1 MSSHVHNSG
10 AARPRGRGPLWL
22 LVLLLLGAC
31 AGPGAQSGPAT
42 IWFGATLSIT
52 GPTAKEGEHTLNGYK
67 LFVETVNQRGGISVG
82 GRAYRAALRYYD
94 DESRPER
101 AAELYEKLIV
111 EDRVDLLL
119 GPYGSG
125 PTEAA
130 ARVAERH
137 QIPLLAGNGSAD
149 SIFAQGLQWT
159 FGVMTPA
166 SRYLDGIIDL
176 AAQARPPLGSVA
188 ILAADELFAR
198 AVAEGAADYARRRG
212 LRVLTV
218 ERYPPDAQDLT
229 AALARVKPL
238 RPDLLLGATHLQ
250 DALLIVRQAHALG
263 LKPRAVGFS
272 VGPSSPEFRRNLRA
286 EADYIFG
293 ATQWTAA
300 LTYRGGDLW
309 GTPAAF
315 DRAFRARYPD
325 SGSTTPYA
333 AANAAVE
340 LVVYQRALEQAGRLD
355 RAAVRD
361 TLRGL
366 ALDTFYGPISFDAQG
381 LNRSKTMAVEQ
392 LQPDGGSY
400 TVYPLSMA
408 ERRALIP

>member
-1 MSSHVHNSG
+1 MR
-10 AARPRGRGPLWL
+10 ARTLWL
-22 LVLLLLGAC
+22 LILALLAGC
-31 AGPGAQSGPAT
+31 AGGASGQPPT
-42 IWFGATLSIT
+42 LWFGATLSIT

-67 LFVETVNQRGGISVG
+67 LFVETVNQRGGMRVG
-82 GRAYRAALRYYD
+82 GRVYQAALRYYD

-101 AAELYEKLIV
+101 AAELYEKLIA

-119 GPYGSG
+119 GPYGSE

-149 SIFAQGLQWT
+149 GIFAQGYQWT

-176 AAQARPPLGSVA
+176 AAQARPPLASVA

-212 LRVLTV
+212 LRVLAV
-218 ERYPPDAQDLT
+218 ERYPADAQDLS
-229 AALARVKPL
+229 AVLARVAPL
-238 RPDLLLGATHLQ
+238 QPDLLLGATHLQ
-250 DALLIVRQAHALG
+250 DALLIVRQARAQG
-263 LKPRAVGFS
+263 LRPRAVGFS

-286 EADYIFG
+286 DADYVFG

-300 LTYRGGDLW
+300 LTYRGDDLW

-325 SGSTTPYA
+325 SGSTPYA
-333 AANAAVE
+333 AATAAAE
-340 LVVYQRALEQAGRLD
+340 LVVYQRALEQAGTLE

-361 TLRGL
+361 ALRGL
-366 ALDTFYGPISFDAQG
+366 ALETFYGPIRFDPQG
-381 LNRSKTMAVEQ
+381 LNRSKPMAVEQ
-392 LQPDGGSY
+392 LQPDGGAY
-400 TVYPLSMA
+400 TVYPQAMA
-408 ERRALIP
+408 ERPALFLP